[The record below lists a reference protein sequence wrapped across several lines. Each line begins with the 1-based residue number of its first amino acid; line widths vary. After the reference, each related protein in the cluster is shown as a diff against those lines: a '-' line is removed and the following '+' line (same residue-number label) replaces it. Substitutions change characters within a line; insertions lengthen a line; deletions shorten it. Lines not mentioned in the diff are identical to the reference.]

1 MFPRAHPR
9 GPAKLASWYPGCF
22 VRGKN
27 GNVAGRIEMSSPTKH
42 PRAKAL
48 AVARE
53 LTAALRPLC
62 EPDRFIF
69 AGSLRRLKPEVG
81 DIELVYIPKVEM
93 RSDPDDLLGNRIPT
107 NLFNLKLDEWLKAGV
122 ISRRVGPRGGSSW
135 GPSNKLAVHNAS
147 GIGLDFFAADQ
158 LNFWTMLVCRT
169 GSMESN
175 TRVASAA
182 IKLGQTWNMYRG
194 FEDRVTGELLFVP
207 DSEEAVFAH
216 VGLPY
221 RPPKDRA

>member
-1 MFPRAHPR
+1 VGVGLPQLCVERDLICDYFQQQNATGFEYAYTFPGMNRVLQ
-9 GPAKLASWYPGCF
+9 G
-22 VRGKN
+22 V
-27 GNVAGRIEMSSPTKH
+27 GRVI
-42 PRAKAL
+42 
-48 AVARE
+48 
-53 LTAALRPLC
+53 
-62 EPDRFIF
+62 
-69 AGSLRRLKPEVG
+69 
-81 DIELVYIPKVEM
+81 
-93 RSDPDDLLGNRIPT
+93 RS
-107 NLFNLKLDEWLKAGV
+107 E
-122 ISRRVGPRGGSSW
+122 
-135 GPSNKLAVHNAS
+135 
-147 GIGLDFFAADQ
+147 IGLDFFAADQ